1 MKTRLSYVL
10 AAGVVA
16 ALALTGSPASA
27 ADLRAEIPFAFQIGD
42 RALPAGTYHV
52 STAQGV
58 LSVHGTQGGAFV
70 MADRLESAAWLKPT
84 LVFERTGGAY
94 VLQQAWTGGGTGR
107 ALRREAES
115 RSAAEPWFGAMAQD
129 TARVEIPLL

>member
-1 MKTRLSYVL
+1 MKTQLSYL

-27 ADLRAEIPFAFQIGD
+27 ADLRAQIPFTFTVGERVLA
-42 RALPAGTYHV
+42 AGTYHV

-58 LSVHGTQGGAFV
+58 LSVHGVEGGAFV
-70 MADRLESAAWLKPT
+70 MTGRLESEGWQKPT
-84 LVFERTGGAY
+84 LVFERTGGSY
-94 VLQQAWTGGGTGR
+94 VLRQAWTGGGNGR
-107 ALRREAES
+107 ELSRESGEGS
-115 RSAAEPWFGAMAQD
+115 KVGAVAKD